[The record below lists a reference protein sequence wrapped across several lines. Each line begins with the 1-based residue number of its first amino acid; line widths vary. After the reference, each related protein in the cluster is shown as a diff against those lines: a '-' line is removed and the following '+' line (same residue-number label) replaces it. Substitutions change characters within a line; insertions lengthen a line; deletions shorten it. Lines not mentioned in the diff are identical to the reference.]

1 MKNFLDELTKI
12 MNEDKKMCDLITT
25 IVLFLIVVIIIIIA
39 FIFG

>member
-25 IVLFLIVVIIIIIA
+25 IVLFLIMVIITIIA